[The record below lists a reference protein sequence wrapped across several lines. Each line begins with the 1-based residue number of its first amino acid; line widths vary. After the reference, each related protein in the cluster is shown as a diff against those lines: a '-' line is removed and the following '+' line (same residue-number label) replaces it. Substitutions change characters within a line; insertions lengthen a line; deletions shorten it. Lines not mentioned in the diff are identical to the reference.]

1 MRGSGSREKP
11 GKGFGGGGRGDVL
24 LRPNSPAPWSS
35 GLGPSHPCAKCGT
48 DTAGIAIG
56 GLCAHCTRRLNRRGT
71 QIARPVGIGTTA
83 PPAGDVALAPPLEP
97 TARLVGVAS
106 VLLWYVLT
114 FLIAKR
120 ITLEWIK

>member
-1 MRGSGSREKP
+1 M
-11 GKGFGGGGRGDVL
+11 L
-24 LRPNSPAPWSS
+24 IRPNSPAPWSS

-56 GLCAHCTRRLNRRGT
+56 GLCANCTRLLNRRASKV
-71 QIARPVGIGTTA
+71 ARLVALGTTVPLA
-83 PPAGDVALAPPLEP
+83 VYVALALPVEP

-120 ITLEWIK
+120 VTLEWIK

>member
-1 MRGSGSREKP
+1 M
-11 GKGFGGGGRGDVL
+11 L
-24 LRPNSPAPWSS
+24 LRPNSPAPWLS

-56 GLCAHCTRRLNRRGT
+56 GLCANCTRLLARRATKVARLV
-71 QIARPVGIGTTA
+71 AIGTTVPLA
-83 PPAGDVALAPPLEP
+83 VYVAMALPVER
-97 TARLVGVAS
+97 TARLVGAAS

-120 ITLEWIK
+120 VAWEWLK